1 MVSKVTPLQIHRMPF
16 KAMGSACEVV
26 LASHTQKEAESVAKL
41 AIDEVWRI
49 EHKSSRYTNDSIIAK
64 INQQAGQGAVHCD
77 DETCALFQFASQIFD
92 KSDGLFDITSGVLR
106 QAWNFQKP
114 ELPTSQKLKTLLPL
128 VGWQKVVLQAQSIA
142 LPLAGMEVD
151 FGGFGKEYAA
161 DRAAQVLRQKGVT
174 SGYVNLAG
182 DMRFLGPKPSGEP
195 WMIGIQDPRQPDRVV
210 ATLPMMQGGL
220 ATSGDY
226 ERYFELNGQRYCH
239 VLNPKTGMPV
249 RAWRSVSVTAPAAVV
264 SGCTTTMA
272 MLKEEDGL
280 SFLQSTGFDFFAID
294 HTGKVHVRQDSQA
307 TLNS

>member
-1 MVSKVTPLQIHRMPF
+1 MVSKPLPLHIHRLPF

-26 LASHTQKEAESVAKL
+26 LASDTQKEAESMAKL
-41 AIDEVWRI
+41 AIDEVLRI
-49 EHKSSRYTNDSIIAK
+49 ERKYSRYTTDSIIAK
-64 INQQAGQGAVHCD
+64 INQQAGCGAVQCD
-77 DETCALFQFASQIFD
+77 DETWALFQFASQLFD
-92 KSDGLFDITSGVLR
+92 KSDSLFDITSGVLR
-106 QAWNFQKP
+106 QAWDFQKP
-114 ELPTSQKLKTLLPL
+114 EVPSASNLRRLLPL
-128 VGWQKVVLQAQSIA
+128 VGWQKVVLLDQSIA
-142 LPLAGMEVD
+142 LSLAGMEVD
-151 FGGFGKEYAA
+151 LGGFGKEYAA
-161 DRAAQVLRQKGVT
+161 DRAAQVLKQKGVT

-182 DMRFLGPKPSGEP
+182 DMRFLGPKPFGEP

-249 RAWRSVSVTAPAAVV
+249 RTWRSVSVAAPAAVV

-272 MLKEEDGL
+272 MLKEEAGL

-294 HTGKVHVRQDSQA
+294 HTGKVHVRQESQA

>member
-1 MVSKVTPLQIHRMPF
+1 MMPKALSLQIHRLPF

-26 LASHTQKEAESVAKL
+26 LASHTQNEAESMAKL
-41 AIDEVWRI
+41 AIDEVLRI
-49 EHKSSRYTNDSIIAK
+49 ERKYSRYTNDSIIAK
-64 INQQAGQGAVHCD
+64 INQQSGRGAVQCD
-77 DETCALFQFASQIFD
+77 DETWALFQFASQLFD

-106 QAWNFQKP
+106 KVWDFQKP
-114 ELPTSQKLKTLLPL
+114 EVPSASNLRRLLAL
-128 VGWQKVVLQAQSIA
+128 VGWQKVVLQDQSIA

-151 FGGFGKEYAA
+151 LGGFGKEYAA
-161 DRAAQVLRQKGVT
+161 DRAAQVLKQKGVT

-182 DMRFLGPKPSGEP
+182 DMRFLGPKPTGEP

-210 ATLPMMQGGL
+210 STLPMMQGGL

-249 RAWRSVSVTAPAAVV
+249 SYWRCVSVTAPAAVV
-264 SGCTTTMA
+264 SGCTSTMA

-280 SFLQSTGFDFFAID
+280 AFLQATGFEFFAID
-294 HTGKVHVRQDSQA
+294 HTGKVHVRQESQA
-307 TLNS
+307 ALKS